1 MRVGGGFAWATNA
14 PKGAVYKID
23 ANGRVVASYETGDG
37 AHEPSFSDGKLWV
50 SNQDAGTLTS
60 IDAATGALRSYRFSH
75 PLGTEAALGRYV
87 IVAIRPGLTLEQ
99 ELSRLH
105 GTVANCG
112 PGLSSSTRPTRRS
125 TRTRSSCSSNGL
137 PVRQLLRFSAATGA
151 L

>member
-1 MRVGGGFAWATNA
+1 MRTDGSSRAT
-14 PKGAVYKID
+14 
-23 ANGRVVASYETGDG
+23 ETGDG

-87 IVAIRPGLTLEQ
+87 IVAMRPGLTLEQ

-105 GTVANCG
+105 GTVAKLVV
-112 PGLSSSTRPTRRS
+112 PVYQLDPPTRRS
-125 TRTRSSCSSNGL
+125 TRTRSSCSWTGYL
-137 PVRQLLRFSAATGA
+137 WAAAALLRGERRA
-151 L
+151 